1 MTLVQIEAFA
11 VIGIMFALFAADRLR
26 FDVVAMLALLAA
38 VLLGVVP
45 QDKAFSGFS
54 NSVIIIIACVLVVG
68 RAIAISGVLENVVHR
83 LLRHVS
89 STSLQV
95 MILTACVTFLSA
107 FMKNVGTLAIFMPI
121 AIQTARRS
129 SQPRSIYLM
138 PLAFGSL
145 VGGTITLIG
154 TSPNLLISTVRVEL
168 GGKPFGMFDYT
179 PVGLPLACLT
189 VLFLGFAWRVLPRN
203 RMSQTTAEEKFS
215 ISHYTTEMLIPEHSP
230 AAGKTVGEFEAA
242 VDSEISVA
250 TIIRDGGQ
258 RYIPAGYWTLFSG
271 DVVAVQGDPASIK
284 KAMDFGRL
292 TLAGAARL
300 APPASK
306 AGEMQVVEAVVTPSS
321 MLMGETPESLD
332 LRGRYRLNLL
342 AVSRSGAA
350 IDTSLRAHRFQDG
363 DVAILEG
370 WGSALGGVMQELGLL
385 PLADRGLTLGRSG
398 RALLPL
404 GTLLVAMGLIAFR
417 LLPAEIAIFGAAV
430 VMIVSKQISL
440 KDAYDAID
448 WPIIIML
455 GCLIPVGHALKDT
468 GATDII
474 AGVLTQGASHMPP
487 FLALAA
493 ILVTAMLVTPLLH
506 HAAAV
511 LVMGPVA
518 ATVAS
523 NLHYNVDPF
532 LMAVAIGAA
541 SDFLTPIGHQNNM
554 LVMGPGGYRFG
565 DYWKLGLPLSIMVA
579 VVGTALIMLAWPL

>member
-1 MTLVQIEAFA
+1 MTTIQIEAFA
-11 VIGIMFALFAADRLR
+11 VIGCMFVLFATDRLR
-26 FDVVAMLALLAA
+26 YDVVAMLALLAA

-54 NSVIIIIACVLVVG
+54 NSVIIIIASVLVVG
-68 RAIAISGVLENVVHR
+68 RAIAISGVLENVVHV
-83 LLRHVS
+83 LLRRIVS
-89 STSLQV
+89 PSVQI

-129 SQPRSIYLM
+129 HQPRSIYLM

-168 GGKPFGMFDYT
+168 GGQPFRMFDYA

-189 VLFLGFAWRVLPRN
+189 VLFLGFAWRVLPRD
-203 RMSQTTAEEKFS
+203 RVTQAGADEKFS
-215 ISHYTTEMLIPEHSP
+215 IRHYTTELLIPEHSP
-230 AAGKTVGEFEAA
+230 AAGKTVGEFETA
-242 VDSEISVA
+242 VDNEISVV

-271 DVVAVQGDPASIK
+271 DVIAVQGDPVNVK
-284 KAMDFGRL
+284 NAMDFGKL
-292 TLAGAARL
+292 TLSGTASL
-300 APPASK
+300 VPPGTK
-306 AGEMQVVEAVVTPSS
+306 AGDMQVVEAVVTPNSA
-321 MLMGETPESLD
+321 LMNETPESLD

-342 AVSRSGAA
+342 AVSRGGAP
-350 IDTSLRAHRFQDG
+350 IDTSLRAHRFHDG

-370 WGSALGGVMQELGLL
+370 WGSALSGTLQDLGLL

-404 GTLLVAMGLIAFR
+404 VVLLVAMALIAFGK
-417 LLPAEIAIFGAAV
+417 LPAEVAIFGAAV
-430 VMIVSKQISL
+430 VLILLKQISL

-487 FLALAA
+487 YLALAA
-493 ILVTAMLVTPLLH
+493 ILLTAMLVTPLLH

-518 ATVAS
+518 ATVAT
-523 NLHYNVDPF
+523 NLHFNVDPF
-532 LMAVAIGAA
+532 LMAVALGAC

-565 DYWKLGLPLSIMVA
+565 DYWKMGLPLSIMVT
-579 VVGTALIMLAWPL
+579 VVGTALIMMVWPL